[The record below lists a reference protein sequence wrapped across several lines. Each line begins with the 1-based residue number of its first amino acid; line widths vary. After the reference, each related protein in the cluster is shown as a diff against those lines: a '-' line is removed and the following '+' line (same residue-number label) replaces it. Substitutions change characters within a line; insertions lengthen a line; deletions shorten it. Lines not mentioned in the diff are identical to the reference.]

1 MAPSR
6 SPGEFRA
13 RYGPWAL
20 VAGATEGIGREFA
33 RQLAARGTHLV
44 LVARREALLAETAS
58 AIQAGFPV
66 QVRTAALDLAAADLI
81 DRLRPVLAGLEVGLL
96 VYNAALSVLQ
106 DFAATSPDDLL
117 RQLYVNCRGP
127 LLLCRELAG
136 PMAARGRGGIV
147 LMSSAS
153 GFVGSGLAATY
164 AATKAFDSV
173 LGEGLWQDLH
183 PRGVDVLACVAG
195 ATRTPNFERQMR
207 GPQRAGI
214 PVMEPADVAREALDA
229 LGGPPLRVVGRGNRL
244 AAFLLTRLL
253 PRPRAS
259 ALMTASTRALHG
271 S

>member
-6 SPGEFRA
+6 SPEEFQA
-13 RYGPWAL
+13 RYGPWAV

-33 RQLAARGTHLV
+33 RQLAARGMHVV
-44 LVARREALLAETAS
+44 LVARREALLTETAGE
-58 AIQAGFPV
+58 IQAGFGV
-66 QVRTAALDLAAADLI
+66 QVRTTALDLAAADLVE
-81 DRLRPVLAGLEVGLL
+81 RLRPALAGVEIGLL

-106 DFAATSPDDLL
+106 DFDATSPDDLL

-127 LLLCRELAG
+127 LLLCRELAA

-153 GFVGSGLAATY
+153 GFVGSGLTATY

-173 LGEGLWQDLH
+173 LGEGLWQDLR

-214 PVMEPADVAREALDA
+214 PVMEPADVAREALAA
-229 LGGPPLRVVGRGNRL
+229 LGGPPLHVVGRGNRL
-244 AAFLLTRLL
+244 AAFLLTPLL

-259 ALMTASTRALHG
+259 RLMTRSTRALHG